1 MVKPRSYDAGTFTAD
16 LGRYLVLALSDGNGH
31 GAVAEVH
38 LNTSADVES
47 ILPSATTVYEG
58 FGNILD
64 LQFVHEY
71 NYTTQ
76 E

>member
-1 MVKPRSYDAGTFTAD
+1 MQARLPQTSDATSSS
-16 LGRYLVLALSDGNGH
+16 LSDGNGN
-31 GAVAEVH
+31 GAVAEVY

-47 ILPSATTVYEG
+47 ILPSATTVYKG